1 MYIHFII
8 SLSLVVTGSN
18 DKIVR
23 VWNPVVTTKPI
34 SLLSGHKSGLN
45 DVKIRA
51 DKRLIF
57 SYDKTA
63 VLKVWDIDI
72 GYCLQTLPLRFPR
85 LEVF

>member
-1 MYIHFII
+1 M
-8 SLSLVVTGSN
+8 VVTGSN

-85 LEVF
+85 LDL